1 MLIWVINVC
10 GSFDFFTSY
19 PCWIRWYFYFKIEI
33 HGTAFRELITSLL
46 FYHIYSIFQDKT
58 CFFAKF
64 KAFLVPS
71 LLVLMQTRV
80 NYQGSSHYL
89 IYCQNKPQT
98 CFVELKGANISIKN
112 NYNPYDQIMD
122 TIKYL
127 QSKDELKELVDK
139 KGGKHAFIVS
149 PSRQNIPK
157 GSNTKERQL
166 WKKLTWIIH
175 GSVFDQITVPWVQK
189 LILAVVTTLKLSA
202 KRA

>member
-1 MLIWVINVC
+1 MKQMRVFNNKLMLLMLIWVINVC
-10 GSFDFFTSY
+10 GSFDFFTNY
-19 PCWIRWYFYFKIEI
+19 PCWIIWYFYFKIEI
-33 HGTAFRELITSLL
+33 HGAAFRELIASLL

-127 QSKDELKELVDK
+127 QSSIKKQVPLSLLMVVFIFYLKMELE
-139 KGGKHAFIVS
+139 
-149 PSRQNIPK
+149 
-157 GSNTKERQL
+157 
-166 WKKLTWIIH
+166 II
-175 GSVFDQITVPWVQK
+175 
-189 LILAVVTTLKLSA
+189 
-202 KRA
+202 

>member
-1 MLIWVINVC
+1 MVITIQ
-10 GSFDFFTSY
+10 D
-19 PCWIRWYFYFKIEI
+19 
-33 HGTAFRELITSLL
+33 H
-46 FYHIYSIFQDKT
+46 HIYIHVKGQKKCD
-58 CFFAKF
+58 
-64 KAFLVPS
+64 
-71 LLVLMQTRV
+71 
-80 NYQGSSHYL
+80 YL

-166 WKKLTWIIH
+166 WKKLILIGNEKGKQISDIVHYVKVTPSDKYSNHNQIIC
-175 GSVFDQITVPWVQK
+175 
-189 LILAVVTTLKLSA
+189 SA
-202 KRA
+202 KSPIEIPFSN